1 MSQPQIMRKII
12 HMLSVV
18 SAMAVGSSSF
28 AQTNTDELAQ
38 LNLRVTQLEKQVKD
52 ISEFLEPLKGQ
63 QSTIASRRK
72 ALQEKVQARFA
83 LDRDAYTSEQVL
95 DAEKLYVLVSTKP
108 SSMIASNSFQALLTN
123 YPHMDRTGCAAL
135 YMAQRSQGDE
145 HAKNLQECIDKYS
158 DCMYGDGVQVGA
170 FARFLLAREYS
181 RLGLD
186 KKAEALSDELKT
198 QYPDAVDHAGTLL
211 IDMKITK

>member
-1 MSQPQIMRKII
+1 MRNLIYAAI
-12 HMLSVV
+12 L
-18 SAMAVGSSSF
+18 GSLLAAGSCSF
-28 AQTNTDELAQ
+28 AQTNADELAQ

-52 ISEFLEPLKGQ
+52 ISDFLEPLKGQ
-63 QSTIASRRK
+63 QSTISSRRK
-72 ALQEKVQARFA
+72 ALQERVQARFA

-108 SSMIASNSFQALLTN
+108 SSTVASNSFQALLTN

-145 HAKNLQECIDKYS
+145 RVKNLQECIDKYS
-158 DCMYGDGVQVGA
+158 SCMYGDGVQVGA

-181 RLGLD
+181 RQGD
-186 KKAEALSDELKT
+186 DAKAEALSEELKT

-211 IDMKITK
+211 IDLKITK